1 MVAYPILTRKKVQI
15 PQFRLIDNDMILP
28 LFYYR
33 PLFTIVQIESSFKDK
48 AFQQL
53 GGEKICSEL

>member
-1 MVAYPILTRKKVQI
+1 
-15 PQFRLIDNDMILP
+15 MILP
-28 LFYYR
+28 LFYCR

-53 GGEKICSEL
+53 GGEKIRRELGDQSYPAC